1 MSQTFK
7 WLRIFSCEEFSLLI
21 PGCLIISAL
30 GQVQQVTKTQLAG
43 TPLNAVQIIQQQQQ
57 KLPQAVTVQQ
67 FQQIVKQQ
75 QHAAQQG
82 AY

>member
-1 MSQTFK
+1 MYSDLKRHTDCF
-7 WLRIFSCEEFSLLI
+7 
-21 PGCLIISAL
+21 IISAL

-82 AY
+82 VY

>member
-1 MSQTFK
+1 MLHQISTITY
-7 WLRIFSCEEFSLLI
+7 LYNNYILNSHT
-21 PGCLIISAL
+21 SAL

-57 KLPQAVTVQQ
+57 PKLPQAVTVQQ

-75 QHAAQQG
+75 QAAQQG
-82 AY
+82 IC